1 MLHRII
7 VKYTPLVTDRDTFA
21 EEVLGIFKPLETMDG
36 IRRVGIV
43 KGLPLAENRWDLM
56 IEIEMEK
63 SALPAYNES
72 APHKKWKTEY
82 ACFVEKKAIFDCE
95 Q

>member
-7 VKYTPLVTDRDTFA
+7 VKYTPLVTDRDAFA
-21 EEVLGIFKPLETMDG
+21 EEVLGVFKPLEQMDG
-36 IRRVGIV
+36 IRKVGVV

-56 IEIEMEK
+56 IEIDMEK
-63 SALPAYNES
+63 DALPAYNGS

-95 Q
+95 

>member
-7 VKYTPLVTDRDTFA
+7 VKYTALGTDRDAFA
-21 EEVLGIFKPLETMDG
+21 EEVLGIFKPLENMDG
-36 IRRVGIV
+36 IHRVGIV

-56 IEIEMEK
+56 IEIEMDRD
-63 SALPAYNES
+63 ALPAYNES

>member
-7 VKYTPLVTDRDTFA
+7 VKYTPLVTDRDAFA

-36 IRRVGIV
+36 IHKVGIV